1 MLSDVANP
9 RKCLVSTLFHNLQ
22 VPYLNTRY
30 GEIRN
35 LKLDGNRCP
44 TFHFVI
50 CLNRNK
56 NKRIKGKKKT
66 APGLYLAHNQT
77 R

>member
-30 GEIRN
+30 GEIGN

-56 NKRIKGKKKT
+56 NKGKGKKGEKKQHP
-66 APGLYLAHNQT
+66 AYI
-77 R
+77 